1 MEVIAVP
8 TPDDRSM
15 PAFLLADL
23 VLGSLDELNAEWLDE
38 RFA

>member
-23 VLGSLDELNAEWLDE
+23 VLTSLDELSVEWLDG